1 MNQKSL
7 YLIWGTEM
15 SQNPLDIVRVRDMI
29 KSYGFQVKNFL
40 WDTRTANFINNT
52 QEEGIANLSP
62 ESSVVIVPR
71 ETIPRELLSYI
82 PENTNPN
89 IGTLA
94 LIYALYERC
103 SKILVVDFPGNI
115 EYAKEYDLPNV
126 MLISHRANADVY
138 VSGFRNF
145 FGSK

>member
-1 MNQKSL
+1 
-7 YLIWGTEM
+7 M
-15 SQNPLDIVRVRDMI
+15 SQNPLEIARIREMVQ
-29 KSYGFQVKNFL
+29 SYGFCVRNFL
-40 WDTRTANFINNT
+40 GDTRTAHFIKNT
-52 QEEGIANLSP
+52 QENGIDTIHL
-62 ESSVVIVPR
+62 ESSVIVVPR

-89 IGTLA
+89 TGTLA
-94 LIYALYERC
+94 LVTALHKRC

-126 MLISHRANADVY
+126 MIIPYRASADEY

-145 FGSK
+145 FRSK